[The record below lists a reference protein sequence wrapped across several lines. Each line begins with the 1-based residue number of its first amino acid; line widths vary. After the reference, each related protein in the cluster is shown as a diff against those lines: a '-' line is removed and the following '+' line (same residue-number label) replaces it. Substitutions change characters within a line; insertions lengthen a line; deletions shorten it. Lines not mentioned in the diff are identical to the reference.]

1 MAFLARAGGSIHPRE
16 WLLKSAAVAPIERG
30 FQAEGAIAAAK
41 KAGILDGYDDGR
53 FGPEDHVTRA
63 QLSKMVAKAFNIKA
77 DTKNSVEF
85 TDVPSSY
92 WAEEYISTLASNK
105 IVGGYGGGLFRP
117 DYQATRGQF
126 AKYLSNTL
134 SPEK

>member
-1 MAFLARAGGSIHPRE
+1 M
-16 WLLKSAAVAPIERG
+16 
-30 FQAEGAIAAAK
+30 EGY
-41 KAGILDGYDDGR
+41 GNGR

-63 QLSKMVAKAFNIKA
+63 QLSKMVANAFNIKK
-77 DTKNSVEF
+77 DTKNPVKF

-92 WAEEYISTLASNK
+92 WAEKYISALASRE

-126 AKYLSNTL
+126 AKYLSNIL